1 MSTSQLILE
10 LSLIGSMFL
19 MTGVFLIRSH
29 QKTDSV
35 GTKIQK
41 ILTGLLGAFMV
52 MAGTVKF
59 FDPFTSMFTT
69 QIALSELPFPT
80 LARWAGQLGEI
91 FAGLLLL
98 IIMVGNRALAT
109 SIVNKAMQLAT
120 LLTTVIMIVAV
131 YVHLLP
137 NVPAEVLPLQSK
149 PPVMTLIILSL
160 AWLNAYLYFR
170 QSTAK
175 NQ

>member
-10 LSLIGSMFL
+10 ISLIGTML
-19 MTGVFLIRSH
+19 LVTGVFLVRSYD
-29 QKTDSV
+29 KTDSV

-59 FDPFTSMFTT
+59 FDPFTTMFAK

-80 LARWAGQLGEI
+80 LSRWAGQLGEI

-98 IIMVGNRALAT
+98 VVMIGNKVLPAP
-109 SIVNKAMQLAT
+109 IKDKAMQLST
-120 LLTTVIMIVAV
+120 LLTTAIMIVAV

-137 NVPAEVLPLQSK
+137 SVPAEVLPLQSK
-149 PPVMTLIILSL
+149 PPVMTLIILGL
-160 AWLNAYLYFR
+160 AWLNTFLYFR
-170 QSTAK
+170 K
-175 NQ
+175 K

>member
-10 LSLIGSMFL
+10 LSLIGTML
-19 MTGVFLIRSH
+19 LVTGVFLVRSYD
-29 QKTDSV
+29 KTNGV
-35 GTKIQK
+35 GTKVQK

-59 FDPFTSMFTT
+59 FDPFTTMFAK

-80 LARWAGQLGEI
+80 LSRWLGQLGEI

-98 IIMVGNRALAT
+98 AVMIGNKALAAP
-109 SIVNKAMQLAT
+109 IKDRAMQLST
-120 LLTTVIMIVAV
+120 LLTTAIMIVAV

-137 NVPAEVLPLQSK
+137 SVPAEVLPLQSK
-149 PPVMTLIILSL
+149 PPVMTLIILGL
-160 AWLNAYLYFR
+160 AWLNAFLYFR
-170 QSTAK
+170 K
-175 NQ
+175 K

>member
-10 LSLIGSMFL
+10 LSLIGTML
-19 MTGVFLIRSH
+19 LVTGVFLVRSYD
-29 QKTDSV
+29 KTDSV

-59 FDPFTSMFTT
+59 FDPFTTMFAK

-80 LARWAGQLGEI
+80 LSRWAGQLGEI

-98 IIMVGNRALAT
+98 VVMIGNKVLPAP
-109 SIVNKAMQLAT
+109 IKDKAMQLST
-120 LLTTVIMIVAV
+120 LLTTAIMIVAV

-137 NVPAEVLPLQSK
+137 SVPAEVLPLQSK
-149 PPVMTLIILSL
+149 PPVMTLIILGL
-160 AWLNAYLYFR
+160 AWLNTFLYFR
-170 QSTAK
+170 K
-175 NQ
+175 K

>member
-10 LSLIGSMFL
+10 LSLIGTML
-19 MTGVFLIRSH
+19 LVTGVFLVRSYE
-29 QKTDSV
+29 KTDSV
-35 GTKIQK
+35 GTKVQK

-59 FDPFTSMFTT
+59 FDPFTTMFAK

-80 LARWAGQLGEI
+80 LSRWAGQLGEI

-98 IIMVGNRALAT
+98 MVMIGNKALAAP
-109 SIVNKAMQLAT
+109 IKDKAMQLST
-120 LLTTVIMIVAV
+120 LLTTAIMIVAV

-137 NVPAEVLPLQSK
+137 SVPAEVLPLQSK
-149 PPVMTLIILSL
+149 PPVMTLIILGL
-160 AWLNAYLYFR
+160 AWLNAFLYFR
-170 QSTAK
+170 K
-175 NQ
+175 K

>member
-10 LSLIGSMFL
+10 LSLIGTML
-19 MTGVFLIRSH
+19 LVTGVFLVRSYE
-29 QKTDSV
+29 KTDSV
-35 GTKIQK
+35 GTKVQK

-59 FDPFTSMFTT
+59 FDPFTTMFAK

-80 LARWAGQLGEI
+80 LSRWAGQLGEI

-98 IIMVGNRALAT
+98 MVMIGNKALAAQ
-109 SIVNKAMQLAT
+109 IKDKAMQLST
-120 LLTTVIMIVAV
+120 LLTTAIMIVAV

-137 NVPAEVLPLQSK
+137 SVPAEVLPLQSK
-149 PPVMTLIILSL
+149 PPVMTLIILGL
-160 AWLNAYLYFR
+160 AWLNAFLYFR
-170 QSTAK
+170 K
-175 NQ
+175 K

>member
-1 MSTSQLILE
+1 MSASQLILE
-10 LSLIGSMFL
+10 LSLIGTML
-19 MTGVFLIRSH
+19 LVTGVFLVRSYD
-29 QKTDSV
+29 KTDSV
-35 GTKIQK
+35 GTKVQK

-59 FDPFTSMFTT
+59 FDPFTTMFAK

-80 LARWAGQLGEI
+80 LSRWMGQLGEI

-98 IIMVGNRALAT
+98 VVMIGNKALVAP
-109 SIVNKAMQLAT
+109 IKDRAMQLST
-120 LLTTVIMIVAV
+120 LLTTAIMIVAV

-149 PPVMTLIILSL
+149 PPVMTLIILGL
-160 AWLNAYLYFR
+160 AWLNAFLYFR
-170 QSTAK
+170 K
-175 NQ
+175 K

>member
-10 LSLIGSMFL
+10 LSLIGTML
-19 MTGVFLIRSH
+19 LVTGVFLVRSYE
-29 QKTDSV
+29 KTDSV
-35 GTKIQK
+35 GTKVQK

-59 FDPFTSMFTT
+59 FDPFTTMFAK

-80 LARWAGQLGEI
+80 LSRWAGQLGEI

-98 IIMVGNRALAT
+98 VVMIGNKVLAAP
-109 SIVNKAMQLAT
+109 IKYKAMQLSA
-120 LLTTVIMIVAV
+120 LLTTAIMIVAV

-149 PPVMTLIILSL
+149 PPVMTLIILGL
-160 AWLNAYLYFR
+160 AWLNAFLYFR
-170 QSTAK
+170 K
-175 NQ
+175 K

>member
-10 LSLIGSMFL
+10 LSLIGTML
-19 MTGVFLIRSH
+19 LVTGVFLVRSYD
-29 QKTDSV
+29 KTDSV

-59 FDPFTSMFTT
+59 FDPFTTMFAK

-80 LARWAGQLGEI
+80 LSRWAGQLGEI

-98 IIMVGNRALAT
+98 MVMIGNKALAAQ
-109 SIVNKAMQLAT
+109 IKDKAMQLST
-120 LLTTVIMIVAV
+120 LLTTAIMIVAV

-137 NVPAEVLPLQSK
+137 SVPAEVLPLQSK
-149 PPVMTLIILSL
+149 PPVMTLIILGL
-160 AWLNAYLYFR
+160 AWLNAFLYFR
-170 QSTAK
+170 K
-175 NQ
+175 K

>member
-1 MSTSQLILE
+1 MSASQLILE
-10 LSLIGSMFL
+10 LSLIGTML
-19 MTGVFLIRSH
+19 LVTGVFLVRSYD
-29 QKTDSV
+29 KIDSV
-35 GTKIQK
+35 GTKVQK

-59 FDPFTSMFTT
+59 FDPFTTMFAK

-80 LARWAGQLGEI
+80 LSRWMGQLGEI

-98 IIMVGNRALAT
+98 VVMIGNKALAAP
-109 SIVNKAMQLAT
+109 IKDRAMQLST
-120 LLTTVIMIVAV
+120 LLTTAIMIVAV

-149 PPVMTLIILSL
+149 PPVMTLIILGL
-160 AWLNAYLYFR
+160 AWLNAFLYFR
-170 QSTAK
+170 K
-175 NQ
+175 K

>member
-10 LSLIGSMFL
+10 LSLIGTML
-19 MTGVFLIRSH
+19 LVTGVFLVRSYE
-29 QKTDSV
+29 KNDSV
-35 GTKIQK
+35 GTKVQK

-59 FDPFTSMFTT
+59 FDPFTTMFAK

-80 LARWAGQLGEI
+80 LSRWAGQLGEI

-98 IIMVGNRALAT
+98 VVMIGNKALAAP
-109 SIVNKAMQLAT
+109 IKDRAMQLST
-120 LLTTVIMIVAV
+120 LLTTAIMIVAV

-149 PPVMTLIILSL
+149 PPVMTLIILGL
-160 AWLNAYLYFR
+160 AWLNAFLYFR
-170 QSTAK
+170 K
-175 NQ
+175 K

>member
-10 LSLIGSMFL
+10 LSLIGTML
-19 MTGVFLIRSH
+19 LVTGVFLVRSYE
-29 QKTDSV
+29 KTDSV
-35 GTKIQK
+35 GTKVQK

-59 FDPFTSMFTT
+59 FDPFTTMFAK

-80 LARWAGQLGEI
+80 LSRWAGQLGEI

-98 IIMVGNRALAT
+98 IVMIGNKALAAP
-109 SIVNKAMQLAT
+109 IKDKAMQLST
-120 LLTTVIMIVAV
+120 LLTTAIMIVAV

-137 NVPAEVLPLQSK
+137 SVPAEVLPLQSK
-149 PPVMTLIILSL
+149 PPVMTLIILGL
-160 AWLNAYLYFR
+160 AWLNAFLYFR
-170 QSTAK
+170 K
-175 NQ
+175 K

>member
-10 LSLIGSMFL
+10 LSLIGTML
-19 MTGVFLIRSH
+19 LVTGVFLVRSYD
-29 QKTDSV
+29 KTDGI
-35 GTKIQK
+35 GTKVQK

-59 FDPFTSMFTT
+59 FDPFTTMFAK

-80 LARWAGQLGEI
+80 LSRWMGQLGEI

-98 IIMVGNRALAT
+98 AVMIGNKALAAP
-109 SIVNKAMQLAT
+109 IKDRAMQLST
-120 LLTTVIMIVAV
+120 LLTTAIMIVAV

-149 PPVMTLIILSL
+149 PPVMTLIILGL
-160 AWLNAYLYFR
+160 AWLNAFLYFR
-170 QSTAK
+170 K
-175 NQ
+175 K

>member
-10 LSLIGSMFL
+10 LSLIGTML
-19 MTGVFLIRSH
+19 LIMGVFLVRSYD
-29 QKTDSV
+29 KTDSV
-35 GTKIQK
+35 GTKSQK

-59 FDPFTSMFTT
+59 FDPFTTMFAK

-80 LARWAGQLGEI
+80 LSRWAGQLGEI

-98 IIMVGNRALAT
+98 MVMIGNKTLAAP
-109 SIVNKAMQLAT
+109 IKDRAMQLST
-120 LLTTVIMIVAV
+120 LLTTAIMIVAV

-137 NVPAEVLPLQSK
+137 SVPAEVLPLQSK
-149 PPVMTLIILSL
+149 PPVMTLIILGL
-160 AWLNAYLYFR
+160 AWLNAFLYFR
-170 QSTAK
+170 K
-175 NQ
+175 K

>member
-10 LSLIGSMFL
+10 LSLIGTML
-19 MTGVFLIRSH
+19 LVTGVFLVRSYD
-29 QKTDSV
+29 KTDSV

-52 MAGTVKF
+52 MAGIVKF
-59 FDPFTSMFTT
+59 FDPFTTMFAK

-80 LARWAGQLGEI
+80 LSRWAGQLGEI

-98 IIMVGNRALAT
+98 VVMIGNKVLPAP
-109 SIVNKAMQLAT
+109 IKDKAMQLST
-120 LLTTVIMIVAV
+120 LLTTAIMIVAV

-137 NVPAEVLPLQSK
+137 SVPAEVLPLQSK
-149 PPVMTLIILSL
+149 PPVMTLIILGL
-160 AWLNAYLYFR
+160 AWLNTFLYFR
-170 QSTAK
+170 RK
-175 NQ
+175 

>member
-10 LSLIGSMFL
+10 LSLIGTML
-19 MTGVFLIRSH
+19 LVTGVFLVRSYD
-29 QKTDSV
+29 KTDSV
-35 GTKIQK
+35 GTKVQK

-59 FDPFTSMFTT
+59 FDPFTTMFAK

-80 LARWAGQLGEI
+80 LSRWAGQLGEI

-98 IIMVGNRALAT
+98 MVMIGNKALAAP
-109 SIVNKAMQLAT
+109 IKDKAMQLST
-120 LLTTVIMIVAV
+120 LLTTAIMIVAV

-137 NVPAEVLPLQSK
+137 SVPAEVLPLQSK
-149 PPVMTLIILSL
+149 PPVMTLIILGL
-160 AWLNAYLYFR
+160 AWLNAFLYFR
-170 QSTAK
+170 K
-175 NQ
+175 K

>member
-10 LSLIGSMFL
+10 LSLIGTML
-19 MTGVFLIRSH
+19 LVTGVFLVCSYD
-29 QKTDSV
+29 KTDSV
-35 GTKIQK
+35 GTKVQK

-59 FDPFTSMFTT
+59 FDPFTTMFAK

-80 LARWAGQLGEI
+80 LSRWMGQLGEI

-98 IIMVGNRALAT
+98 AVMIGNKALAAP
-109 SIVNKAMQLAT
+109 IKDKAMQLST
-120 LLTTVIMIVAV
+120 LLTTAIMIVAV

-137 NVPAEVLPLQSK
+137 SVPAEVLPLQSK
-149 PPVMTLIILSL
+149 PPVMTLIILGL
-160 AWLNAYLYFR
+160 AWLNAFLYFR
-170 QSTAK
+170 K
-175 NQ
+175 K

>member
-1 MSTSQLILE
+1 MSASQLILE
-10 LSLIGSMFL
+10 LSLIGTML
-19 MTGVFLIRSH
+19 LVTGVFLVRSYD
-29 QKTDSV
+29 KTDSV
-35 GTKIQK
+35 GTKVQK

-59 FDPFTSMFTT
+59 FDPFTTMFAK

-80 LARWAGQLGEI
+80 LSRWMGQLGEI

-98 IIMVGNRALAT
+98 MVMIGNKALAAP
-109 SIVNKAMQLAT
+109 IKDRAMQLST
-120 LLTTVIMIVAV
+120 LLTTAIMIVAV

-149 PPVMTLIILSL
+149 PPVMTLIILGL
-160 AWLNAYLYFR
+160 AWLNAFLYFR
-170 QSTAK
+170 K
-175 NQ
+175 K

>member
-10 LSLIGSMFL
+10 LSLIGTML
-19 MTGVFLIRSH
+19 LVTGVFLVRSYD
-29 QKTDSV
+29 KTDGV
-35 GTKIQK
+35 GTKVQK

-59 FDPFTSMFTT
+59 FDPFTTMFAK

-80 LARWAGQLGEI
+80 LSRWAGQLGEI

-98 IIMVGNRALAT
+98 VVMIGDKALAAP
-109 SIVNKAMQLAT
+109 IKDKAMQLST
-120 LLTTVIMIVAV
+120 LLTTAIMIVAV

-137 NVPAEVLPLQSK
+137 SVPAEVLPLQSK
-149 PPVMTLIILSL
+149 PPVMTLIILGL
-160 AWLNAYLYFR
+160 AWLNAFLYIR
-170 QSTAK
+170 K
-175 NQ
+175 K

>member
-10 LSLIGSMFL
+10 LSLIGTMLLITGIFL
-19 MTGVFLIRSH
+19 VRSYD
-29 QKTDSV
+29 KTDSI
-35 GTKIQK
+35 GTKVQK

-59 FDPFTSMFTT
+59 FDPFTTMFAK

-80 LARWAGQLGEI
+80 LSRWMGQLGEI

-98 IIMVGNRALAT
+98 VVMMGYKALAT
-109 SIVNKAMQLAT
+109 SIKDKAMQLST
-120 LLTTVIMIVAV
+120 LLTTAIMIVAV

-137 NVPAEVLPLQSK
+137 SVPAEVLPLQSK
-149 PPVMTLIILSL
+149 PPVMTLIILGL
-160 AWLNAYLYFR
+160 AWLNAFLYFR
-170 QSTAK
+170 K
-175 NQ
+175 K

>member
-10 LSLIGSMFL
+10 LSLIGTML
-19 MTGVFLIRSH
+19 LVTGVFLVRSYD
-29 QKTDSV
+29 KNDSV

-59 FDPFTSMFTT
+59 FDPFTTMFAK

-80 LARWAGQLGEI
+80 LSRWAGQLGEI

-98 IIMVGNRALAT
+98 VVMIGNKVLPAP
-109 SIVNKAMQLAT
+109 IKDKAMQLST
-120 LLTTVIMIVAV
+120 LLTTAIMIVAV

-137 NVPAEVLPLQSK
+137 SVPAEVLPLQSK
-149 PPVMTLIILSL
+149 PPVMTLIILGL
-160 AWLNAYLYFR
+160 AWLNTFLYFR
-170 QSTAK
+170 K
-175 NQ
+175 K

>member
-10 LSLIGSMFL
+10 LSLIGTML
-19 MTGVFLIRSH
+19 LVTGVFLVRSYD
-29 QKTDSV
+29 KTDSV
-35 GTKIQK
+35 GTKVQK

-59 FDPFTSMFTT
+59 FDPFTTMFAK

-80 LARWAGQLGEI
+80 LSRWAGQLGEI

-98 IIMVGNRALAT
+98 AVMIGNKALAAP
-109 SIVNKAMQLAT
+109 IKDKAMQLST
-120 LLTTVIMIVAV
+120 LLTTAIMIVAV

-137 NVPAEVLPLQSK
+137 SVPAEVLPLQSK
-149 PPVMTLIILSL
+149 PPVMTLIILGL
-160 AWLNAYLYFR
+160 AWLNAFLYFR
-170 QSTAK
+170 K
-175 NQ
+175 K